1 MLQTTKCVF
10 ITLQKF
16 NVFYACLGLKLL
28 AHCLSL
34 FCSLLVAFY
43 FLPVARYYL
52 LVARYFLIVAGC
64 FPLVA
69 SYFFI
74 IDCYYL
80 LVTRYFLLV
89 TLLVTFWSSLSP
101 SASRLLL
108 FQRVA
113 CYSFFFFLLAT
124 SYFFAL
130 HILLC
135 LYLCSQN
142 IVLLSKIFDHALGNF
157 NYSTF

>member
-1 MLQTTKCVF
+1 MLQTTNCVF

-16 NVFYACLGLKLL
+16 NVFYACLGLKPL

-69 SYFFI
+69 CYFFI

-113 CYSFFFFLLAT
+113 CYSFFFFFCSLPVT
-124 SYFFAL
+124 SLRYIFCCVFIYVL
-130 HILLC
+130 RTLC
-135 LYLCSQN
+135 Y
-142 IVLLSKIFDHALGNF
+142 
-157 NYSTF
+157 